1 MSKRI
6 HRRPAVALAL
16 ALLLALCTLGVPPHS
31 PLSGAVAQEAIVL
44 RIATLAPRGSPGERG
59 FRRWDQLLRARTG
72 GRLGVRV
79 YYGGAAGDEALVI
92 RKIRA
97 GQLDGATMTTT
108 GLGLVVRPVLVLQA
122 PGLLTSYAK
131 LDAARTALGPELEQ
145 EFQRAGFVLLGWGDS
160 GRIRVFSKQPIRRPA
175 DLRRA
180 RPWVWP
186 DNPVMVEFMR
196 VVGASG
202 VQAGLLEVLPAL
214 QTNRLDTV
222 TSSALGVVALQWAAR
237 LRYVT
242 SESSSIVVGAMVV
255 SKPRTDAL
263 PADLQQALRATAAE
277 MSGPLTTD
285 VRRMDD
291 QAQAALVSHG
301 MTVVDT
307 RPFAAEWE
315 AAQRETRNRLAG
327 RLYTRELLG
336 RAERA
341 AAGAPAR

>member
-1 MSKRI
+1 MM
-6 HRRPAVALAL
+6 RRFPWSLLVAFGCC
-16 ALLLALCTLGVPPHS
+16 ALCVDHGQVPR
-31 PLSGAVAQEAIVL
+31 AAAQEAIML
-44 RIATLAPRGSPGERG
+44 RLATLAPRGSPGERA
-59 FRRWDQLLRARTG
+59 FRRWNELLRARTG

-79 YYGGAAGDEALVI
+79 YYGGAAGDEALVV

-131 LDAARTALGPELEQ
+131 LDAARAALAPELER
-145 EFQRAGFVLLGWGDS
+145 EFDAAGFALLGWGDT
-160 GRIRVFSKQPIRRPA
+160 GRIRVYSKRPIHRPA
-175 DLRRA
+175 DLRSV

-196 VVGASG
+196 VVGATG
-202 VQAGLLEVLPAL
+202 VAAGLLEVLPAL

-222 TSSALGVVALQWAAR
+222 TSSALGVLALQWATR

-242 SESSSIVVGAMVV
+242 SESSSIVVGALVM

-263 PADLQQALRATAAE
+263 PVELRQALRATADE
-277 MSGPLTTD
+277 MNGPLTID

-291 QAQAALVSHG
+291 QAHAALVSHG
-301 MTVVDT
+301 MTVVDV
-307 RPFAAEWE
+307 RPYAAEWE

-327 RLYTRELLG
+327 RLYTRELLA

-341 AAGAPAR
+341 AASAPAR

>member
-1 MSKRI
+1 MLTL
-6 HRRPAVALAL
+6 RRWQLGALVAAC
-16 ALLLALCTLGVPPHS
+16 ALGVPHGEVAP
-31 PLSGAVAQEAIVL
+31 AVAQEAIVL
-44 RIATLAPRGSPGERG
+44 RIATLAPRGSPGEQG

-72 GRLGVRV
+72 GRLGVRA
-79 YYGGAAGDEALVI
+79 YYGGAAGDERLVI

-131 LDAARTALGPELEQ
+131 LDAARAALGPELER
-145 EFQRAGFVLLGWGDS
+145 EFQTAGFVLLGWGDS
-160 GRIRVFSKQPIRRPA
+160 GRIRVYSKRPIRRPA
-175 DLRRA
+175 DLRTV

-196 VVGASG
+196 VVGATG
-202 VQAGLLEVLPAL
+202 VPAGLLEVLPGL

-222 TSSALGVVALQWAAR
+222 TSSALGVVALQWGTR
-237 LRYVT
+237 LRYAT
-242 SESSSIVVGAMVV
+242 SEASSVVVGALVV
-255 SKPRTDAL
+255 SKPRTDSL
-263 PADLQQALRATAAE
+263 PADLQQALRATATE
-277 MSGPLTTD
+277 MSGPVTRD

-307 RPFAAEWE
+307 RPYAAEW
-315 AAQRETRNRLAG
+315 AAVQRDTRNRLAG
-327 RLYTRELLG
+327 RLYTRELLA
-336 RAERA
+336 RVERA
-341 AAGAPAR
+341 AASVP